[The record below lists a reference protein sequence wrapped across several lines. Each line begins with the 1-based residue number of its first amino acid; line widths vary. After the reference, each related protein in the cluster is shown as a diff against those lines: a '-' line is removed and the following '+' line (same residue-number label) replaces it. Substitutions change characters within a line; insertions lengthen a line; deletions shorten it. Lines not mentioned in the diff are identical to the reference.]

1 MLEFKN
7 FTLEYENAEGKNL
20 KILDDINLKFEK
32 GSINVITGESG
43 CGKTSLIKVIK
54 EMKEDGKII
63 IIITHDYEF
72 IKMAQENV
80 IKFIK

>member
-43 CGKTSLIKVIK
+43 CGKLLL
-54 EMKEDGKII
+54 
-63 IIITHDYEF
+63 
-72 IKMAQENV
+72 
-80 IKFIK
+80 